1 MFGRLGRIKEMS
13 DKNFKLFM
21 LCLFSIAAVASII
34 RGDLFCIAGNSM
46 LVGIWENKFIN
57 IIKKERKKKWE
68 Q

>member
-1 MFGRLGRIKEMS
+1 MS
-13 DKNFKLFM
+13 DKNFTLFM

-57 IIKKERKKKWE
+57 LIKKEK
-68 Q
+68 